1 MDAINTEIEQAEA
14 TVRMI
19 FKALVNGTTEY
30 TPADLEN
37 AAHDMHRVAWAIDG
51 KAVAR
56 AESMIWNAIALGSR
70 R

>member
-1 MDAINTEIEQAEA
+1 MTVDQAEA
-14 TVRMI
+14 KVREI
-19 FKALVNGTTEY
+19 FAALVQGTTIY

-37 AAHDMHRVAWAIDG
+37 AAHAMHKVAWAVDG